1 MTKPVEARLFIC
13 IINCINID
21 WLVSDNIFEILC
33 SYQSNLSLLSFNLLL
48 SLIDLQQKVFPQLKK
63 SRVVI
68 DINLFE
74 H

>member
-1 MTKPVEARLFIC
+1 MTGIVHIG
-13 IINCINID
+13 

-48 SLIDLQQKVFPQLKK
+48 SLIDQAQKVFPQLKNLL
-63 SRVVI
+63 VI

-74 H
+74 HPTFT